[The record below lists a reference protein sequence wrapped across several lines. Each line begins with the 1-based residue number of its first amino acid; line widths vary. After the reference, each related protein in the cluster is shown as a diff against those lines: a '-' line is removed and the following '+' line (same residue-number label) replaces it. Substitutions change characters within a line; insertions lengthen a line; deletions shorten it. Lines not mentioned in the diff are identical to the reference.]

1 MALFYY
7 SVEHRK
13 FKLPTEALRRRK
25 PQIAK
30 RLRDSEYI
38 EDLKYI
44 VKWHGMCIH
53 IDYAYSIIS
62 NFNRKVYSIPNR
74 ITLRKNNCSWDKPSL
89 V

>member
-74 ITLRKNNCSWDKPSL
+74 ITLRKNICS
-89 V
+89 